1 MAGPRAEDFRNF
13 GIVAGPDSP
22 LYGHVCEAIVGS
34 PELLALAATSSE
46 PMANLFLAA
55 IHAELL
61 RDPDDELAAYYPTA
75 GGDRAADD
83 GLRPALE
90 RFCEA
95 RGRAVE
101 ETLATRHTQ
110 TNETARCSALLPAF
124 ASVAD
129 GRPLAQ
135 IEIGASAG
143 LNGLWD
149 HYAYDYDG
157 RAAGE
162 AGSPLHIAC
171 ELVGPVR
178 AAARAAAGGVARGHR
193 PLAGRP
199 ARRGRRA
206 LAARLPLARPGR
218 RGTRGWRRR
227 SQVAREHGPVEIH
240 RGDALELLPGV
251 IDAAPDDALVCVFH
265 TATLI
270 YFGEEKIAEL
280 RRLLAERDVVW
291 IGGEAPGLL
300 AEENIGPTPHFA
312 LTAGRGGEL
321 KQIGRM
327 GHHGGW
333 LEWF

>member
-1 MAGPRAEDFRNF
+1 VAGPQAEDFRNF
-13 GIVAGPDSP
+13 AIVAGPDSP
-22 LYGHVCEAIVGS
+22 LYGRVCEAIADA

-61 RDPDDELAAYYPTA
+61 REPDDELAAYYPTA
-75 GGDRAADD
+75 GGSRAADD
-83 GLRPALE
+83 GLPAALA
-90 RFCEA
+90 RFCDA
-95 RGRAVE
+95 RRERLE

-135 IEIGASAG
+135 IEIGASGG

-149 HYAYDYDG
+149 HFAYDYDG

-162 AGSPLHIAC
+162 AGSPLQIGCSLVAPVVPPLEPPPVVWRAGIDRSPVDLRDEADVRWLRAC
-171 ELVGPVR
+171 LWPDQ
-178 AAARAAAGGVARGHR
+178 AARH
-193 PLAGRP
+193 
-199 ARRGRRA
+199 
-206 LAARLPLARPGR
+206 ARLEAAL
-218 RGTRGWRRR
+218 
-227 SQVAREHGPVEIH
+227 QVAREHGPVEIH
-240 RGDALELLPGV
+240 RGDAL
-251 IDAAPDDALVCVFH
+251 VCVFH

-270 YFGEEKIAEL
+270 YFGDEKVAEL

-300 AEENIGPTPHFA
+300 AEKDIGPTPHFA

-321 KQIGRM
+321 TQLGRM

>member
-1 MAGPRAEDFRNF
+1 VAGPRAEDFRNF

-22 LYGHVCEAIVGS
+22 LYGRVCEAIVAS
-34 PELLALAATSSE
+34 PALLELAAASLE
-46 PMANLFLAA
+46 PMANLLLAA

-75 GGDRAADD
+75 GGDRAPDD

-90 RFCEA
+90 RFCEV
-95 RGRAVE
+95 RRPQLE
-101 ETLATRHTQ
+101 STLATRHTQ
-110 TNETARCSALLPAF
+110 TNETSRCSALLPAF

-135 IEIGASAG
+135 IEVGASGG

-149 HYAYDYDG
+149 HYAYDYGG

-162 AGSPLHIAC
+162 AGSPLQLDC
-171 ELVGPVR
+171 QLVGPNVPPLEPPPVVWRAGIDRSPVDLRDEADVR
-178 AAARAAAGGVARGHR
+178 WLRACLWPDQAARH
-193 PLAGRP
+193 
-199 ARRGRRA
+199 
-206 LAARLPLARPGR
+206 ARLEAAL
-218 RGTRGWRRR
+218 
-227 SQVAREHGPVEIH
+227 QVSREHGPVEVQ
-240 RGDALELLPGV
+240 RGDAVELLPAV
-251 IDAAPDDALVCVFH
+251 IDSAPGDALVCVFH

-270 YFGEEKIAEL
+270 YFGEEKIAAL

-291 IGGEAPGLL
+291 IGGEAPGVL
-300 AEENIGPTPHFA
+300 AEEDIGPTPHFA
-312 LTAGRGGEL
+312 LTAGRAGEL
-321 KQIGRM
+321 RQLGRM

>member
-1 MAGPRAEDFRNF
+1 VAGPRAEDFRNF

-22 LYGHVCEAIVGS
+22 LYGHVCDAIAGS

-75 GGDRAADD
+75 GGTRAADD
-83 GLRPALE
+83 GLRAALE
-90 RFCEA
+90 RFCVA
-95 RGRAVE
+95 RRERLE
-101 ETLATRHTQ
+101 ETLATRFTQ
-110 TNETARCSALLPAF
+110 TNETSRCSALLPAF
-124 ASVAD
+124 ASVAG

-162 AGSPLHIAC
+162 AGSPLQITCA
-171 ELVGPVR
+171 LVGPVVPPLEAPPVVWR
-178 AAARAAAGGVARGHR
+178 AGIDRSPVDLRDDADVRWLRACLWPDQAARQ
-193 PLAGRP
+193 
-199 ARRGRRA
+199 
-206 LAARLPLARPGR
+206 ARLDAAL
-218 RGTRGWRRR
+218 
-227 SQVAREHGPVEIH
+227 QVAREHGSVEIH
-240 RGDALELLPGV
+240 RGDALELIPGV
-251 IDAAPDDALVCVFH
+251 IDTAPDDALVCVFH

-280 RRLLAERDVVW
+280 RRLLAERDVAW

-321 KQIGRM
+321 TQLGRM